1 MEAWMALPFV
11 KENDVSRHRL
21 ESLVTKLSEA
31 DLARTTDYGWTVS
44 ALLAHLAFWDRRVL
58 ALARRWKAKGID
70 ESPIDSDAMNDAV
83 KPLCHSIPPRAA
95 IELCLSSAREADA
108 ELESLSA
115 DLVRKIEES
124 PNHFRFNRGLHRADH
139 LKDIEQVLARA

>member
-83 KPLCHSIPPRAA
+83 KPLCHSSPHAPPSSFVCLRPERRTPSSRA
-95 IELCLSSAREADA
+95 SQPTWSAKSRNHPTT
-108 ELESLSA
+108 SA
-115 DLVRKIEES
+115 SIVAFTERIT
-124 PNHFRFNRGLHRADH
+124 
-139 LKDIEQVLARA
+139 